1 MEKTIIGIIG
11 LGYIG
16 LPIAISFS
24 KKFEVVGFDI
34 NKNRINS
41 LNKGI
46 DLNKVK
52 GSGPLGRIVKED
64 VLN

>member
-24 KKFEVVGFDI
+24 KKFDVVGFDI
-34 NKNRINS
+34 NK
-41 LNKGI
+41 K
-46 DLNKVK
+46 
-52 GSGPLGRIVKED
+52 
-64 VLN
+64 